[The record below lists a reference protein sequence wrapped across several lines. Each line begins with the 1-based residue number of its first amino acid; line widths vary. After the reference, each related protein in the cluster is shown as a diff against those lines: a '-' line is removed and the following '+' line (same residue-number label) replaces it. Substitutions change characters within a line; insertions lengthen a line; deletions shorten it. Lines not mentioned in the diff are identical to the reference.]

1 MGATDRGYHLSGAR
15 WCFPSSVILTV
26 SLREFIAELGQ
37 ACDVKTAES
46 IVQSKQL
53 YHAC

>member
-1 MGATDRGYHLSGAR
+1 MEATDRRYHFSRAQG
-15 WCFPSSVILTV
+15 CFPSTVILTV

-53 YHAC
+53 YHPC